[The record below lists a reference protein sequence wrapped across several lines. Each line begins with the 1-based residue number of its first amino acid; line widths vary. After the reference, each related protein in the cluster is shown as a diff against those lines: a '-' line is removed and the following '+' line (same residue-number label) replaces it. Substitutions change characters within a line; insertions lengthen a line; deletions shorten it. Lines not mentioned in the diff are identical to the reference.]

1 MCIDIDMFVYVYD
14 HILNT
19 RKTSEISKSSIF
31 EIKKCQETEMS
42 QYLLLII
49 YFASISE
56 KNNFIIRTRSSF
68 ICVDSMTVS

>member
-1 MCIDIDMFVYVYD
+1 MG
-14 HILNT
+14 
-19 RKTSEISKSSIF
+19 
-31 EIKKCQETEMS
+31 

-68 ICVDSMTVS
+68 SRQYDCIIGMHFKITDIFVLAQELKNSNVFIFLFIY